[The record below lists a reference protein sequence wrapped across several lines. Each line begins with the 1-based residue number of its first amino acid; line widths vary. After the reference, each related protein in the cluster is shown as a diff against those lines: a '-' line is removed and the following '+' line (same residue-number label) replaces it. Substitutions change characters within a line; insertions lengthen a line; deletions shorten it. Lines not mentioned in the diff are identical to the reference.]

1 MINQS
6 YRLFSPRQIKC
17 ELIDE
22 KIAEDDIIVKPS
34 YLSICAA
41 DQRYYT

>member
-6 YRLFSPRQIKC
+6 YRLFSPRQIRC

-22 KIAEDDIIVKPS
+22 KISSDEVVVRPT

-41 DQRYYT
+41 DQ